1 MRPGSVEREEWR
13 AITGEKKKREG
24 SEKQEV
30 QRDRKLLEGERGEER
45 RKTRRMGG

>member
-13 AITGEKKKREG
+13 AITGEKKREG

-30 QRDRKLLEGERGEER
+30 QRDRRLLEGERGKER